1 MEMRWVWLTEHS
13 MVLLMVVL
21 MENDLVRRMDLCLV
35 QLTVMSLEKMM
46 EIPKELR
53 LVLLLDDLMEM
64 QMVMMMEMNSAHLMA
79 LQLEH

>member
-1 MEMRWVWLTEHS
+1 